1 MVKGWRC
8 RIRRRALYRTSKL
21 DFIRVYKYL
30 LLACVMLVACFTV
43 AAQETGPSNHV
54 SSLSELRDKQR
65 ALLVVFKSRVIDVSN
80 AEGAIIDD
88 VLKGARTPRGRY
100 AWVYNDLANKLNKY
114 INKHNSM
121 LPARNLAEA
130 EYVIF
135 FNVVEF
141 RRILNAMYPY
151 GELFVIVKG
160 SPQEHKPPRV
170 IWRAKKVLVATDA
183 IGDLIKDLKTFRG
196 EG

>member
-88 VLKGARTPRGRY
+88 VLKGDRTPRGRY